1 MIKLTFFSFKEKEKF
16 SSKNKITKKK
26 IQYFLIE
33 KYFCDNFLFF
43 ILHINYKK
51 FFFFKLSNLK
61 NFSEFFTS
69 KRVNFRLSHLDNR
82 SIVIQTFSN
91 RIRVN
96 KELFS
101 LNFLTFP
108 LEVKIPIRNFLNFA
122 FIKKKPKF

>member
-43 ILHINYKK
+43 ILHINFKK

>member
-1 MIKLTFFSFKEKEKF
+1 MIKLNFFSFKEKEKF

-43 ILHINYKK
+43 ILHINFKK